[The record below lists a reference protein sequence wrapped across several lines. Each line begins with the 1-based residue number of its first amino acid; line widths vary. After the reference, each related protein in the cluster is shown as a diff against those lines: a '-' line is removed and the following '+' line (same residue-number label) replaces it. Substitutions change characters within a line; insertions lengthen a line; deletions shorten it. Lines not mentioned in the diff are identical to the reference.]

1 MKILYAASTWQHL
14 LHFHI
19 PYIQELRRRGH
30 VVHAAAGG
38 KPLAFPYADQAVS
51 LPLKKKMTAPGN
63 FRAARRLSKR
73 IWVEGY
79 DLVAVHTSLAAF
91 FVRLAVRMAGTG
103 CPVCNTVHG
112 YLFDAQTP
120 FLKRKVL
127 LEAEKY
133 MASVTDTVVVMTR
146 EDYGIARENRLFQ
159 RQLFYLPGMG
169 VDFSRFPQITPLLR
183 REARE
188 RLGYG
193 DEDFVLVFAAEFS
206 TRKNQAMLIRAMAQL
221 PPRVKLLLLGDGAL
235 LEECRQLALQQKTA
249 DRIRFEG
256 YQRDTAAYYAGADI
270 CVSSSRSEGL
280 PFNVMEAMGRGLP
293 VAASDVKG
301 NQDLIRHGENGLLYP
316 YGDVEGCAAQMKR
329 LLNAPE
335 EARRMGERSRA
346 DSLAYG
352 LEAVLPQVME
362 VYQQS
367 FPALFPVPAAG
378 LPK

>member
-73 IWVEGY
+73 IWAEGY

-120 FLKRKVL
+120 FLKREVL

-280 PFNVMEAMGRGLP
+280 PFNLMEAMGMGLP
-293 VAASDVKG
+293 VIATNVKG
-301 NQDLIRHGENGLLYP
+301 HADLVEPGRNGLLVP
-316 YGDVEGCAAQMKR
+316 FGDAAAFAGAVRDLLENPSKAELYGG
-329 LLNAPE
+329 NN
-335 EARRMGERSRA
+335 
-346 DSLAYG
+346 LAVRDAYT
-352 LEAVLPQVME
+352 LETVLPQHIALYE
-362 VYQQS
+362 S
-367 FPALFPVPAAG
+367 FAHSEG
-378 LPK
+378 ER